1 VRFDGRHGDDPAI
14 RHHGGT
20 RGTGPTLNHVRVLAS
35 TPNPALL
42 TLPWDRP
49 LAEWTEHVVPVPRGL
64 SRHVV
69 RVIHLDGSFY
79 AVKETQEPIAKREYR
94 LLRDLGRRG
103 LPAVTPVAVVSE
115 RPAEQG
121 AALVT
126 RHLAFA
132 LPYRAVFANG
142 LPPGGL
148 PLLVD
153 ALVVLLVRLH
163 LAGFY
168 WGDVSLSNVL
178 FRRSA
183 GEFAAYLV
191 DAETG
196 ELHGQLSDRMREYD
210 VEVGCD
216 NVYAE
221 LLDLRAGGILHLELE
236 PDDVVRMIKEQYHS
250 LWDELM
256 GPEQFEADEMWRMQQ
271 RIERLNELGFDV
283 DELDIVT
290 EGSTVR
296 IQPKVVEAGHHAREL
311 EELTGLQVE
320 DNQARRLLNDLA
332 AFTAYYRL
340 GDRDRAQVA
349 HRWMTEIFEPIM
361 ELVPKDQR
369 GKLQPAEIFHE
380 ILEHR
385 WLLSEAA
392 GHEIGIFD
400 TARDYVATQL
410 GHRPEE
416 KIPTDDPQPTSGPKS
431 SAM

>member
-1 VRFDGRHGDDPAI
+1 
-14 RHHGGT
+14 
-20 RGTGPTLNHVRVLAS
+20 VRVLAS

-49 LAEWTEHVVPVPRGL
+49 LEEWAEHVVPVPRGL

-69 RVIHLDGSFY
+69 RVIHLDGGFY
-79 AVKETQEPIAKREYR
+79 AVKETQEDIAKREYR
-94 LLRDLGRRG
+94 LLRELARRG

-115 RPAEQG
+115 RPADRG

-163 LAGFY
+163 LGGFY

-196 ELHGQLSDRMREYD
+196 EAHSQLSDRMREYD
-210 VEVGCD
+210 VEVGCE
-216 NVYAE
+216 NVFAE
-221 LLDLRAGGILHLELE
+221 LLDVQEAQPELAGQVDPFAVIE
-236 PDDVVRMIKEQYHS
+236 RIKDRYRS
-250 LWDELM
+250 LWQELTA
-256 GPEQFEADEMWRMQQ
+256 EEEFDADEMWRIEQ
-271 RIERLNELGFDV
+271 RVERLGELGFDV
-283 DELDIVT
+283 AELAMATDPSGATI
-290 EGSTVR
+290 S
-296 IQPKVVEAGHHAREL
+296 IQPRVVEAGHHAREL
-311 EELTGLQVE
+311 EELTGLEVE
-320 DNQARRLLNDLA
+320 DNQARRLLADLSSFMAHVGLPDRTSA
-332 AFTAYYRL
+332 AARWRSEIY
-340 GDRDRAQVA
+340 DPIVA
-349 HRWMTEIFEPIM
+349 MI
-361 ELVPKDQR
+361 
-369 GKLQPAEIFHE
+369 PAELRGRLEPAEVFHQ

-385 WLLSEAA
+385 WLLSERE
-392 GHEIGIFD
+392 GREIEIFE
-400 TARDYVATQL
+400 TTRDYLDNVL
-410 GHRPEE
+410 SRLPEE
-416 KIPTDDPQPTSGPKS
+416 KLTAPD
-431 SAM
+431 

>member
-1 VRFDGRHGDDPAI
+1 M
-14 RHHGGT
+14 
-20 RGTGPTLNHVRVLAS
+20 RVLAS

-49 LAEWTEHVVPVPRGL
+49 LESWTEHVVPVPRGL

-69 RVIHLDGSFY
+69 RVIHLDGGFY
-79 AVKETQEPIAKREYR
+79 AVKETQEDIAKREYR
-94 LLRDLGRRG
+94 LLRELGRRG

-115 RPAEQG
+115 RPADRG

-196 ELHGQLSDRMREYD
+196 EVHPQLSDRMREYD
-210 VEVGCD
+210 VEVGCE
-216 NVYAE
+216 NVFAE
-221 LLDLRAGGILHLELE
+221 LLDVQEAQPELAGEVDPFAVIE
-236 PDDVVRMIKEQYHS
+236 RIKDRYQS
-250 LWDELM
+250 LWQELT
-256 GPEQFEADEMWRMQQ
+256 GEEEFGADEMWRIEQ
-271 RIERLNELGFDV
+271 RVERLGELGFDV
-283 DELDIVT
+283 EELAMATDPS
-290 EGSTVR
+290 GSTVSIEPR
-296 IQPKVVEAGHHAREL
+296 VVEAGHHAREL
-311 EELTGLQVE
+311 EELTGLEVE
-320 DNQARRLLNDLA
+320 DNQARRLLADMSSYMAHLGLTDRVEA
-332 AFTAYYRL
+332 ARRWRSEIYDRITAMVPPELRGRL
-340 GDRDRAQVA
+340 
-349 HRWMTEIFEPIM
+349 E
-361 ELVPKDQR
+361 
-369 GKLQPAEIFHE
+369 PAEIFHQ

-385 WLLSEAA
+385 WLLSERA
-392 GHEIGIFD
+392 GREIDIFE
-400 TARDYVATQL
+400 TARDYLENVL
-410 GHRPEE
+410 SRLPEE
-416 KIPTDDPQPTSGPKS
+416 KLTAPD
-431 SAM
+431 

>member
-1 VRFDGRHGDDPAI
+1 
-14 RHHGGT
+14 
-20 RGTGPTLNHVRVLAS
+20 VRVLAS

-42 TLPWDRP
+42 TLPWGTP
-49 LAEWTEHVVPVPRGL
+49 LEEWTEHIVPVPRGL

-79 AVKETQEPIAKREYR
+79 AVKETQEEIAKREYR

-115 RPAEQG
+115 RPGDLG

-196 ELHGQLSDRMREYD
+196 ELRPDLPDRMREYD
-210 VEVGCD
+210 VEVGCE
-216 NVYAE
+216 NVFAE
-221 LLDLRAGGILHLELE
+221 LLDVQEAEPSLAGEVDPFAVIA
-236 PDDVVRMIKEQYHS
+236 RIKERYGS
-250 LWDELM
+250 LWHELTAEEEFGTDEI
-256 GPEQFEADEMWRMQQ
+256 W
-271 RIERLNELGFDV
+271 RIEQRVERLGDLGFDV
-283 DELDIVT
+283 EELAMATDPS
-290 EGSTVR
+290 GGTVS
-296 IQPKVVEAGHHAREL
+296 IQPRVVEAGHHAREL
-311 EELTGLQVE
+311 EMLTGLEVE
-320 DNQARRLLNDLA
+320 DNQARRLLADLGSYMAHEGLTDRVA
-332 AFTAYYRL
+332 AA
-340 GDRDRAQVA
+340 A
-349 HRWMTEIFEPIM
+349 RWRTEIYDRIAA
-361 ELVPKDQR
+361 LVPPDLR
-369 GKLQPAEIFHE
+369 GRLESAEIFHQ

-385 WLLSEAA
+385 WLLSERA
-392 GHEIGIFD
+392 GREIDIFE
-400 TARDYVATQL
+400 TARDYVDTVL
-410 GHRPEE
+410 SRLPEE
-416 KIPTDDPQPTSGPKS
+416 KLTAPD
-431 SAM
+431 